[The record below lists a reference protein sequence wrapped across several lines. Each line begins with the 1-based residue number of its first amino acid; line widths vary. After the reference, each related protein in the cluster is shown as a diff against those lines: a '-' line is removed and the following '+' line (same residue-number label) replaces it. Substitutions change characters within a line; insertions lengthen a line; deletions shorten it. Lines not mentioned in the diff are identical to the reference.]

1 MKINTGLTVSGN
13 TGLIASVIC
22 CTVHTPKLISC
33 GNFMELWFVLALLV
47 FPYAYILDYAPPCNY
62 HY

>member
-13 TGLIASVIC
+13 TRLQASVTYH
-22 CTVHTPKLISC
+22 TVHSPKLITC
-33 GNFMELWFVLALLV
+33 GNFMELWFVLALLF
-47 FPYAYILDYAPPCNY
+47 FPYAYIPSYAPPCNY